1 MKSLI
6 SSLRGMTILA
16 ALAVL
21 TLSSCNNQADEPA
34 ANNPQNPP
42 ASAPAPAAT
51 TAPAPPAATAPG
63 SQTLGTAP
71 QGTTCPANASIKG
84 VTNKKQGKVY
94 FTTKFPDYKTLKA
107 EKCFA
112 DAATAEKAG
121 YKVPK

>member
-1 MKSLI
+1 MKSFT

-16 ALAVL
+16 VFAVL

-34 ANNPQNPP
+34 ATNTQNQ
-42 ASAPAPAAT
+42 PAPAAT
-51 TAPAPPAATAPG
+51 TAPASPAATAPG

-94 FTTKFPDYKTLKA
+94 FTTKFPDYKTLKP

-112 DAATAEKAG
+112 DAASAEKAG

>member
-6 SSLRGMTILA
+6 SSRRGMTILA
-16 ALAVL
+16 VFAIL

-34 ANNPQNPP
+34 ANNTQNPP
-42 ASAPAPAAT
+42 ENAPAPAAT
-51 TAPAPPAATAPG
+51 TAPAPPASPAAG

-71 QGTTCPANASIKG
+71 QGTTCPANAPIKG
-84 VTNKKQGKVY
+84 INNKKQGKVY

-121 YKVPK
+121 YKAPK